1 MTPITLI
8 GEPWADYGLIDSGY
22 GRKLER
28 YGPRR
33 FIRPEP
39 QALWAPASD
48 EWTADG
54 EFVPGAD
61 EDGGGQWRFS
71 SRLPEKGWTGNW
83 EEVRFTMQP
92 TPFRHL
98 SFFPDMAPVWT
109 WMRGQLAGMDAPTAM
124 NLFGY
129 TGVGSLA
136 LAAKGAA
143 VTHVDASKKSVE
155 AARANAE
162 AIALTLSEVGITVDC
177 LPLLDV
183 RVPET
188 HTAIGD
194 RAFGNEPLRVASL
207 GRAVI
212 DGLRSGGVVGIVKHM
227 PGQGRALVDSHLEL
241 PAVSASTDDLAQD
254 LAPFAALKN
263 APMGM
268 TAHVV
273 FEAWDTE
280 RCATMS
286 PTVIQDIIRG
296 QIGFTGLL
304 MSDDLDMKA
313 LKGDVPQRA
322 ADCVA
327 AGCDIALNCWGRFD
341 EMVAIA
347 NLLPEITADARAR
360 LDTAMATIRPVDHFD
375 RIAAL
380 TEKRDALLALA

>member
-1 MTPITLI
+1 MKPVIFGLSGERITDN
-8 GEPWADYGLIDSGY
+8 ERAFFRDADPAGYILFKRNIANRAQLRALTDDLRGLSGREDLAILIDQEG
-22 GRKLER
+22 GR
-28 YGPRR
+28 
-33 FIRPEP
+33 
-39 QALWAPASD
+39 
-48 EWTADG
+48 
-54 EFVPGAD
+54 V
-61 EDGGGQWRFS
+61 
-71 SRLPEKGWTGNW
+71 SR
-83 EEVRFTMQP
+83 MQP
-92 TPFRHL
+92 PEWPA
-98 SFFPDMAPVWT
+98 FPPGGAFNALYDIAP
-109 WMRGQLAGMDAPTAM
+109 MSAI
-124 NLFGY
+124 
-129 TGVGSLA
+129 
-136 LAAKGAA
+136 
-143 VTHVDASKKSVE
+143 E

-162 AIALTLSEVGITVDC
+162 AIALTLSEVGISVDC

-188 HTAIGD
+188 HNAIGD
-194 RAFGNEPLRVASL
+194 RAFGNEPLRVAAL

-212 DGLRSGGVVGIVKHM
+212 DGLRAGGVVGIVKHM

-241 PAVSASTDDLAQD
+241 PAVSASADDLAQD

-273 FEAWDTE
+273 FEAWDAE

-313 LKGDVPQRA
+313 LQGDVPQRA

-327 AGCDIALNCWGRFD
+327 AGCDVALNCWGRFD

-347 NLLPEITADARAR
+347 NLLPEITTDARSR

-380 TEKRDALLALA
+380 AEKRDALLALA

>member
-1 MTPITLI
+1 MKPVIFGLSGERITDEERAFFRDVDPAGYILFKRNI
-8 GEPWADYGLIDSGY
+8 ADRTQLRALTDDLRDLSGRHDLAILIDQEG
-22 GRKLER
+22 GR
-28 YGPRR
+28 
-33 FIRPEP
+33 
-39 QALWAPASD
+39 
-48 EWTADG
+48 
-54 EFVPGAD
+54 V
-61 EDGGGQWRFS
+61 
-71 SRLPEKGWTGNW
+71 SR
-83 EEVRFTMQP
+83 MQP
-92 TPFRHL
+92 PEWPA
-98 SFFPDMAPVWT
+98 FPPGGAFNALYDVAP
-109 WMRGQLAGMDAPTAM
+109 MSAI
-124 NLFGY
+124 
-129 TGVGSLA
+129 
-136 LAAKGAA
+136 
-143 VTHVDASKKSVE
+143 E

-188 HTAIGD
+188 HNAIGD

-212 DGLRSGGVVGIVKHM
+212 DGLKAGGVVGIVKHM

-241 PAVSASTDDLAQD
+241 PAVSASADALAQD

-273 FEAWDTE
+273 FEAWDAE

-286 PTVIQDIIRG
+286 PTVIQDVIRG

-347 NLLPEITADARAR
+347 NLLPEITTDARAR
-360 LDTAMATIRPVDHFD
+360 LDAAMATIRPVDHFD